1 MHDTETAYLRSVL
14 AGTARE
20 AAESLHTLE
29 PGDFHAPQH
38 QKIAWLINSY
48 AVALCKDGHA
58 DAPLE
63 PTVLMTQLVD
73 NGASETERNA
83 LIAVTTGNPANPADR
98 AHLATA
104 LKTARLRRQCD
115 AVGQSLTEA
124 ANGALPSIQCAIAAA
139 QQLTVLAARAGLDH

>member
-1 MHDTETAYLRSVL
+1 MHDTEIAYLRSVL

-29 PGDFHAPQH
+29 PGDFHEPQN
-38 QKIAWLINSY
+38 QRIAWLINSH

-58 DAPLE
+58 NDPLE
-63 PTVLMTQLVD
+63 PTVLMARLVD
-73 NGASETERNA
+73 DGASDTERHA
-83 LIAVTTGNPANPADR
+83 LIEAATGNPANAADR

-124 ANGALPSIQCAIAAA
+124 AEDALPAIQRAITAA
-139 QQLTVLAARAGLDH
+139 QQLTVLATRAGLDN